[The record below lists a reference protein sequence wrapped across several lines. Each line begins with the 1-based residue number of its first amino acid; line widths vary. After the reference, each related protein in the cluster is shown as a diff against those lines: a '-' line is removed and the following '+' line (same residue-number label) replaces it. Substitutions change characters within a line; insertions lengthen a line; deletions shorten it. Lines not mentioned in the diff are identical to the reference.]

1 MNVFEPAIQGS
12 PLPRRR
18 SMPSLS
24 SSACLEP
31 VGTATSFR
39 SSLGTVIFMAADMF
53 SPPEATRGAFSGTS
67 SSEEFSPSSVPVFS
81 TSAVRSLAEAVSFS
95 GRMGKTRRQSK
106 TASETSKTEAFR
118 VFVTRG
124 QYTKQPRFA
133 VRMIG
138 VRIDDLIEAFAAH
151 LADDPGTSPRT
162 AEFYVAD
169 LREFARFL
177 QERDVGGI
185 ENVGVGAVMEFRND
199 LLEGDRK
206 RFTVYRK
213 DAAVRR
219 FLDWARTS
227 TDADIDFDP
236 IEPMHQPLDQRIVF
250 LEEDEVDQL
259 FSFPRNTRDA
269 ARDAAVMRLM
279 LDTGVTVSE
288 IRALLKSDV
297 DLEAAQAHL
306 GGPGSHL
313 APRVRRLSEETV
325 EAVRRYLSMREDQ
338 TPELIVARAA
348 RPVTTSK
355 TLQNAIWKRCDQ
367 VGMWRVSPMNL
378 RHTFAIRLLRRG
390 ASLGELKDA
399 LGVRDTS
406 NIGVYRQ
413 FI

>member
-1 MNVFEPAIQGS
+1 MI
-12 PLPRRR
+12 
-18 SMPSLS
+18 
-24 SSACLEP
+24 
-31 VGTATSFR
+31 
-39 SSLGTVIFMAADMF
+39 
-53 SPPEATRGAFSGTS
+53 
-67 SSEEFSPSSVPVFS
+67 
-81 TSAVRSLAEAVSFS
+81 
-95 GRMGKTRRQSK
+95 RMK
-106 TASETSKTEAFR
+106 
-118 VFVTRG
+118 
-124 QYTKQPRFA
+124 
-133 VRMIG
+133 
-138 VRIDDLIEAFAAH
+138 IDGLIEAFAAH

-177 QERDVGGI
+177 EERDISRV
-185 ENVGVGAVMEFRND
+185 EDVGVGALMEFRNF
-199 LLEGDRK
+199 LLEGNRK

-227 TDADIDFDP
+227 TAADIDFDP

-259 FSFPRNTRDA
+259 LSFPLNTRDD
-269 ARDAAVMRLM
+269 ARDAAVIRLM

-288 IRALLKSDV
+288 IRALLESDV
-297 DLEAAQAHL
+297 ELEAAQIHL

-313 APRVRRLSEETV
+313 APRVRRLSRETV
-325 EAVRRYLSMREDQ
+325 EAVRRYLSTREDE

-378 RHTFAIRLLRRG
+378 RHTFAIGLLRGG
-390 ASLGELKDA
+390 ASLGELKEA

-406 NIGVYRQ
+406 NIGVYKK
-413 FI
+413 FA

>member
-1 MNVFEPAIQGS
+1 MM
-12 PLPRRR
+12 R
-18 SMPSLS
+18 
-24 SSACLEP
+24 
-31 VGTATSFR
+31 
-39 SSLGTVIFMAADMF
+39 
-53 SPPEATRGAFSGTS
+53 
-67 SSEEFSPSSVPVFS
+67 
-81 TSAVRSLAEAVSFS
+81 
-95 GRMGKTRRQSK
+95 
-106 TASETSKTEAFR
+106 
-118 VFVTRG
+118 
-124 QYTKQPRFA
+124 
-133 VRMIG
+133 
-138 VRIDDLIEAFAAH
+138 VRIDDLIEAFAAD
-151 LADDPGTSPRT
+151 LGDDPGTSPRT

-177 QERDVGGI
+177 EQRDVGSI
-185 ENVGVGAVMEFRND
+185 EDVGVGAVMEFRND
-199 LLEGDRK
+199 LLESNRK

-250 LEEDEVDQL
+250 LEQEEVDQL
-259 FSFPRNTRDA
+259 LSFPLNTRDDV
-269 ARDAAVMRLM
+269 RDAAVIRLM

-288 IRALLKSDV
+288 VRALLKGDV
-297 DLEAAQAHL
+297 DLEAAQVHL

-325 EAVRRYLSMREDQ
+325 ETIQRYLGKRDDQ

-378 RHTFAIRLLRRG
+378 RHTFAIRLLRGG
-390 ASLGELKDA
+390 ASLGELKVA

-406 NIGVYRQ
+406 NIGVYKK
-413 FI
+413 FV